1 MSLYTINLFPSTD
14 ENWENMINI
23 MEYYM
28 ILKSNELLILA
39 TKCMILE
46 AIDLRK
52 PDAERQRTLT
62 SLFSRV

>member
-1 MSLYTINLFPSTD
+1 MKIGK
-14 ENWENMINI
+14 MIII
-23 MEYYM
+23 MKYYV

-39 TKCMILE
+39 IKCMILE
-46 AIDLRK
+46 AIDVRK